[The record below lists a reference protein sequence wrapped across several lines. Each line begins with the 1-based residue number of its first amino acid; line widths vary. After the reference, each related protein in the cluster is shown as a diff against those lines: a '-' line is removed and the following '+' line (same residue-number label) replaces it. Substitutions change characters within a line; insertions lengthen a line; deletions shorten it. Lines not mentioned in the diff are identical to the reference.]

1 MRPPMPH
8 HLSALLLAT
17 LGAWACNDTV
27 KLQSISAAPED
38 SGEPVEAVDDTDPP
52 DDTDTDPPD
61 DTGGDTG
68 EEEEEEPPPP
78 PPPPELVR
86 FVALG
91 DGGEGNDDQ
100 YAVAAAMKAVCD
112 AKDDELGDGCSFA
125 LYMGD
130 NFYDDG
136 VDGVDDDQFQDK
148 FELPYADIDFP
159 FMVVL
164 GNHDYGVTSLEPWKV
179 SAQVEYTDHST
190 KWTMPDRY
198 YEFIEEHVQFL
209 GLDTNAIMVEAIL
222 GESGQDTW
230 LDDAIAFETSVQW
243 RIAYGHH
250 PYLSNGE
257 HGNAGN
263 FEGTS
268 WLPIVN
274 GDSIKDFVEDH
285 MCGQIDVYLCGHD
298 HNRQW
303 IGNTCGTEF
312 IVAGAAAKTTDFAHR
327 DGNSVLFEDDTAE
340 GFLWVEIRDNVLT
353 GEFYDKD
360 GTLQFTHTLTK

>member
-1 MRPPMPH
+1 MKV
-8 HLSALLLAT
+8 
-17 LGAWACNDTV
+17 GTV
-27 KLQSISAAPED
+27 NTAPVD
-38 SGEPVEAVDDTDPP
+38 SGAADAGTTDTELPGDT
-52 DDTDTDPPD
+52 DTDTDPPD
-61 DTGGDTG
+61 DTDPPEDTAPPEDTGGDTG
-68 EEEEEEPPPP
+68 EPEEPPPP
-78 PPPPELVR
+78 PPEIVR

-100 YAVAAAMKAVCD
+100 YAVAAAMKTVCD
-112 AKDDELGDGCSFA
+112 AKDDEHGDGCSFA
-125 LYMGD
+125 IYMGD

-164 GNHDYGVTSLEPWKV
+164 GNHDYGITSLEPWKV
-179 SAQVEYTDHST
+179 DAQVEYSDYST

-198 YEFIEEHVQFL
+198 YEFIEEHVQFF
-209 GLDTNAIMVEAIL
+209 GLDTNAIMVQSIW
-222 GESGQDTW
+222 GNSGQDDW
-230 LDDAIAFETSVQW
+230 IDDAIAFETAVTW

-263 FEGTS
+263 YEGTS

-274 GDSIKDFVEDH
+274 GDTIQEFMEDH
-285 MCGQIDVYLCGHD
+285 VCGQVDVYLCGHD

-303 IGNTCGTEF
+303 LGNTCGTEF

-353 GEFYDKD
+353 GEFYDKA
-360 GTLQFTHTLTK
+360 GTLQFTHTITK